1 MSGINRR
8 GVLGAGVAGAAALGL
23 MGEAP
28 SGGTL
33 SPGQT
38 RTDFA
43 AAVKA
48 MRAVVGDE
56 WVESV
61 RP

>member
-1 MSGINRR
+1 M
-8 GVLGAGVAGAAALGL
+8 LGAGVAGAAVLGL

-28 SGGTL
+28 SGGSL

-38 RTDFA
+38 RTNFA

-56 WVESV
+56 WVAADAESV